1 MSDVFISHV
10 EEDAEIALEIA
21 LGLEEAGYTTW
32 CYEVDSIPGPSYLLQ
47 TGQAVEEA
55 KALVLIISPHSL
67 GSRQVTNEVI
77 RAHETGKWFIPVLQ
91 DITHIEFQNRQPEW
105 REALGA
111 ASSIRIPAEG
121 VADIIPRIVSGLK
134 ASGILPGAKPE
145 VSHVVQVRKILSKL
159 KGPMVLE
166 KTKEPPIT
174 ATKPKL
180 EVAATEIRPLTT
192 KEAGRRQSWIWLALI
207 ASAIVVLSVAGVIFL
222 ATRTPP
228 PPPTPAPSPPAPTPT
243 PATQVTFTDD
253 NLRLAISEAIHK
265 TTGLIYASE
274 LQSLTTLSAQG
285 RNISNLT
292 GLEHCVNLQV
302 LNIYENNFSDVTPLT
317 GLTSLRELYIYKNSI
332 SNISPLAG
340 LVGLE
345 ELWLGRNNISDISPL
360 RGLTNLNVLVL
371 IYNNITDI
379 LPLVENKGLSNGDTV
394 NLTGNT
400 LSTTSINV
408 HIPQLEERGVTV
420 LFK

>member
-32 CYEVDSIPGPSYLLQ
+32 CYEIDNIPGPSYLIQ
-47 TGQAVEEA
+47 TGQAVEQA

-67 GSRQVTNEVI
+67 GSRQVTKEVI
-77 RAHETGKWFIPVLQ
+77 RAHETGNEFIPVLR
-91 DITHIEFQNRQPEW
+91 DITHVEFQNRQPEW

-111 ASSIRIPAEG
+111 ASSIRIPMEG
-121 VADIIPRIVSGLK
+121 VADIIPRIISGLK
-134 ASGILPGAKPE
+134 ASGILPGSQPE
-145 VSHVVQVRKILSKL
+145 VAHIARIRKTLGEL
-159 KGPMVLE
+159 QGHRVLE

-174 ATKPKL
+174 ATRPKPEDIAAETRPVKTTEETGWRKKWVRL
-180 EVAATEIRPLTT
+180 TLIAFAVIAAT
-192 KEAGRRQSWIWLALI
+192 
-207 ASAIVVLSVAGVIFL
+207 IVGVIL
-222 ATRTPP
+222 INQSK
-228 PPPTPAPSPPAPTPT
+228 PTSPTEDLTPTPT
-243 PATQVTFTDD
+243 TPVTFADE
-253 NLRLAISEAIHK
+253 NLRLVINEAIHK
-265 TTGLIYASE
+265 TTGPIYASD

-285 RNISNLT
+285 RNISDLT

-302 LNIYENNFSDVTPLT
+302 LNIYENNISDVTPLAW
-317 GLTSLRELYIYKNSI
+317 LTSLRELYIYKNSI
-332 SNISPLAG
+332 SDISPLDG

-345 ELWLGRNNISDISPL
+345 ELWLGRNNISDISAL

-379 LPLVENKGLSNGDTV
+379 SSLVENKGLSNGDTI
-394 NLTGNT
+394 NLAGNP
-400 LSTTSINV
+400 LGTTSMNV

-420 LFK
+420 LLK